1 MKLTMRRGD
10 ATVIWVS
17 VMLAAVAVAG
27 VAFSVLVLDREP
39 RRQAAQPGMSTSSLL
54 TLTWGPS
61 LCTVERSNAGCRS
74 GHVGQ
79 LGQVFVLHG
88 LWPQPA
94 TEQYCD
100 VPRRSGG
107 TKPPVTLPDDLRA
120 TLQAKMSDAAVMAT
134 HEWYAHG
141 TCSGVTAPEYFR
153 IAAALT
159 DQASTVL
166 DPLFSRASGRQI
178 SARAVRDAFDAGFGA
193 GAGQRVT
200 LSCRDSGGSEPLV
213 YEVRLSLPTVA
224 ALRAD
229 TNPVSLRDALATGPV
244 VPPGCGRGQVP

>member
-1 MKLTMRRGD
+1 MRRGD

-17 VMLAAVAVAG
+17 VVLATVAVVG
-27 VAFSVLVLDREP
+27 VGFSLLVLDREP
-39 RRQAAQPGMSTSSLL
+39 RPQATGPGSSTSSLL

-61 LCTVERSNAGCRS
+61 LCAVEPSNTGCRS
-74 GHVGQ
+74 GHVGR

-94 TEQYCD
+94 TEQYCN

-107 TKPPVTLPDDLRA
+107 AKPPVALPDDLRA
-120 TLQAKMSDAAVMAT
+120 TLQAKMSDAETMAT

-141 TCSGVTAPEYFR
+141 TCSGITAPEYFR
-153 IAAALT
+153 LAATLT

-166 DPLFSRASGRQI
+166 DPLFSRTSGSQI
-178 SARAVRDAFDAGFGA
+178 SARAVRAAFDARFGA

-200 LSCRDSGGSEPLV
+200 LNCRDSGRHEPLV

-224 ALRAD
+224 ALRAG
-229 TNPVSLRDALATGPV
+229 TTPVSLRDALATGPV

>member
-1 MKLTMRRGD
+1 M
-10 ATVIWVS
+10 IWVS
-17 VMLAAVAVAG
+17 VVLATVAVVG
-27 VAFSVLVLDREP
+27 VAFSLLVLDREP
-39 RRQAAQPGMSTSSLL
+39 RPQAAEPGSSTSSLL

-61 LCTVERSNAGCRS
+61 LCAVDPSNTGCQS
-74 GHVGQ
+74 GHVDR
-79 LGQVFVLHG
+79 LGKVFVLHG
-88 LWPQPA
+88 LWPQPS

-100 VPRRSGG
+100 VPRGSHGRK
-107 TKPPVTLPDDLRA
+107 TPVALPDDLRA
-120 TLQAKMSDAAVMAT
+120 ALQTKMSDATAMAT

-159 DQASTVL
+159 DQANAVL
-166 DPLFSRASGRQI
+166 DPLFSRTSGSQI
-178 SARAVRDAFDAGFGA
+178 SARTVREAFDARFGA

-200 LSCRDSGGSEPLV
+200 LNCRDSGRRESLV

-224 ALRAD
+224 ALRAG
-229 TNPVSLRDALATGPV
+229 TNPVSLRDALATGPA

>member
-10 ATVIWVS
+10 ATVTWVS
-17 VMLAAVAVAG
+17 VTLAAVAVAG
-27 VAFSVLVLDREP
+27 VAFSLLVLDREP
-39 RRQAAQPGMSTSSLL
+39 RRQAAQPGASTSSLL

-74 GHVGQ
+74 GHVGR

-88 LWPQPA
+88 LWPQPS

-107 TKPPVTLPDDLRA
+107 AKPPPALPEDLRT
-120 TLQAKMSDAAVMAT
+120 TLQAKMSDAEVMAT

-141 TCSGVTAPEYFR
+141 TCSGVAAPEYFR
-153 IAAALT
+153 IAADLT
-159 DQASTVL
+159 DQANAVL
-166 DPLFSRASGRQI
+166 DPLFSRTTGREI
-178 SARAVRDAFDAGFGA
+178 SARTVRDAFDARFGA

-200 LSCRDSGGSEPLV
+200 LSCRDSGRSEPLV
-213 YEVRLSLPTVA
+213 YEVRLSLPTVT
-224 ALRAD
+224 ALRAGP
-229 TNPVSLRDALATGPV
+229 NPVSLRDALADGPV